1 MPACEHPAVLII
13 TQQVVDTSTSV
24 ARDRYQLRCDLEAGH
39 NGPHHDSRHHES
51 WEGTEG
57 QYTTLLRHEG
67 ERPPFGEPDL
77 DPHSD

>member
-39 NGPHHDSRHHES
+39 SGPHHDSRHHES